1 MAAFGGWRLTRTGA
15 LFVIGIVVLA
25 GLVTGGI
32 FLVKNRGEAV
42 RRDEAVKIAEQKL
55 KDQSGVATPVT
66 PTATEE
72 TNNNSTDVPMDGS
85 VAGVFVTE
93 ADNSG
98 KDAAQLPETGPNDL
112 QAISRIMIVAVLAL
126 SVAFYVSSR
135 RKADSL

>member
-1 MAAFGGWRLTRTGA
+1 MAAFGGWRLTRTGV

-42 RRDEAVKIAEQKL
+42 RRDEAVKIAEQNL
-55 KDQSGVATPVT
+55 KDQSEAATPVT

-93 ADNSG
+93 ADTSG

-126 SVAFYVSSR
+126 SVALYVSSR